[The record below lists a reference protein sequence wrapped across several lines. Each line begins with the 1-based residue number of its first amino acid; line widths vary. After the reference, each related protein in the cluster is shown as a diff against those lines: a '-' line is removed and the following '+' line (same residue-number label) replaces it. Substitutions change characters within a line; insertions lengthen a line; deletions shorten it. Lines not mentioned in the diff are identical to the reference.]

1 MNNILIIGGTSAI
14 ATACARLWAEQHSR
28 FMLVGRNA
36 EKLQQTAADLQA
48 RGATEVQTHILDLDD
63 LDGHAAMLERTQQLL
78 QRIDIALVAHGSL
91 PDQPMCE
98 RDPDYA
104 VRAFTSNGLNVIALL
119 TRLGNLME
127 VQGGGSIAV
136 ISSVAGERGRPSNYL
151 YGSAKA
157 AVSVFCSGLRA
168 RLFKSNVHLL
178 TIKPGFVDTPMT
190 QGLALPGLLL
200 AQPDRVARDILSA
213 LQKRRLTLYTPWF
226 WAPIMAVIKS
236 IPEFAFKRLSL

>member
-1 MNNILIIGGTSAI
+1 MSTILIIGGTSAI
-14 ATACARLWAEQHSR
+14 ATACARLWAEQHGR
-28 FMLVGRNA
+28 FMLVGRNE

-48 RGATEVQTHILDLDD
+48 RGASEVHTQVLDLND
-63 LDGHAAMLERTQQLL
+63 LAGHAPMLDRTRQLL
-78 QRIDIALVAHGSL
+78 QRIDIAMIAHGSL
-91 PDQPMCE
+91 PDQDACE
-98 RDPDYA
+98 RDPEQA

-119 TRLGNLME
+119 TRLGNIME
-127 VQGGGSIAV
+127 TQGSGSIAV
-136 ISSVAGERGRPSNYL
+136 MSSVAGERGRPSNYL

-168 RLFKSNVHLL
+168 RLFKSGVHLL

-213 LQKRRLTLYTPWF
+213 LHKRRSTLYTPWF
-226 WAPIMAVIKS
+226 WAPIMVVIKS
-236 IPEFAFKRLSL
+236 IPEFVFKRLSL

>member
-1 MNNILIIGGTSAI
+1 MSTILIIGGTSAI
-14 ATACARLWAEQHSR
+14 ATACARIWAQRHDR

-36 EKLQQTAADLQA
+36 EKLRQTADDLLA
-48 RGATEVQTHILDLDD
+48 RGASEVQTQVLDLDD
-63 LDGHAAMLERTQQLL
+63 IDQHAAMLDRAQQVL

-91 PDQPMCE
+91 PDQQACE
-98 RDPDYA
+98 SDPEQA
-104 VRAFTSNGLNVIALL
+104 LQAFTRNGLNVIALL

-127 VQGGGSIAV
+127 AQGSGSIAV
-136 ISSVAGERGRPSNYL
+136 ISSVAGDRGRPSNYL

-168 RLFKSNVHLL
+168 RLCKSDVHLL

-200 AQPDRVARDILSA
+200 AQPERVARDIDTA
-213 LQKRRLTLYTPWF
+213 LRKRRSTLYTPWF
-226 WAPIMAVIKS
+226 WLPIMTIIKA
-236 IPEFAFKRLSL
+236 IPEFVFKRLSL